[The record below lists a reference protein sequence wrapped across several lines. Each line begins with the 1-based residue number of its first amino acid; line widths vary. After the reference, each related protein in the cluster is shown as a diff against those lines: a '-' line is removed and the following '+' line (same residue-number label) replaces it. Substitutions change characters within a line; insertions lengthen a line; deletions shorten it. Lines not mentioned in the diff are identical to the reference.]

1 MLHTVA
7 DLAGFFEWPKLRY
20 IDMGFSIWS
29 VRSLN
34 SRGSLMAVSKE
45 LSKYKLD
52 F

>member
-1 MLHTVA
+1 
-7 DLAGFFEWPKLRY
+7 
-20 IDMGFSIWS
+20 MGFNTWN

-52 F
+52 LVGIQVKWD